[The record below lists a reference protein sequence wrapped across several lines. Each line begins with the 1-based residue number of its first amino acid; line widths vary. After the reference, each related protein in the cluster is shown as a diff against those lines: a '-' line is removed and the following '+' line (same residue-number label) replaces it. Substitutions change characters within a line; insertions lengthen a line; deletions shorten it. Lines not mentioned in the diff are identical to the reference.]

1 MRLLVTGGAGYIGVE
16 LVRALSRRE
25 DVDEIVVYDNLSH
38 GRNGLFFGP
47 PMGPAPIRFTRH
59 DVLDTRALK
68 KAVSQADVVFH
79 LAARVLT
86 PFADGDPHAF
96 EQVNHWGTAELSY
109 LLEESA
115 ARQVIYLSSAAVY
128 GASETPL
135 DERAEARP
143 RTWYGVSKLRG
154 EAMLSRLGDQRTV
167 HIIRCANVFGYGPS
181 ARFDA
186 VINRFLRQAHF
197 EGRVIV
203 EGDGS
208 QKRPFAPLSYVISTL
223 NGLVGG
229 DTPSGLYNLVAYN
242 LSVREIVDALRELY
256 PKLESLFVEQDMTR
270 HSLEVQGS
278 PALPPPPPREALVD
292 EMRAFVEHFAF

>member
-1 MRLLVTGGAGYIGVE
+1 MRVLVTGGAGYIGVE
-16 LVRALSRRE
+16 LVRALAGRE
-25 DVDEIVVYDNLSH
+25 DLSSLVVYDNLSH

-47 PMGPAPIRFTRH
+47 RMGPVPVRFVRH
-59 DVLDTRALK
+59 DVLDTRALRRE
-68 KAVSQADVVFH
+68 VDRADVVIH

-115 ARQVIYLSSAAVY
+115 VRQVIYLSSAAVY
-128 GASETPL
+128 GASDVPL
-135 DERAEARP
+135 AADAPAQP

-154 EAMLSRLGDQRTV
+154 ESMLTRLSERTHV
-167 HIIRCANVFGYGPS
+167 QVIRCANVFGYGAS

-186 VINRFLRQAHF
+186 VINRFLRQAHY
-197 EGRVIV
+197 EGRVVV

-208 QKRPFAPLSYVISTL
+208 QQRPFAPLSYVVPTIA
-223 NGLVGG
+223 GLVGG
-229 DTPSGLYNLVAYN
+229 PLAGGTYNLVAYN
-242 LSVREIVDALRELY
+242 LSVRDIVDALRELY
-256 PKLESLFVEQDMTR
+256 PELETLFVEQDMNR
-270 HSLEVQGS
+270 HSLMVAHS
-278 PALPPPPPREALVD
+278 PELPPPPPREALVD